1 MICGSRIHHQ
11 FTTWIYFILIYFTV
25 KKVCLINLHK
35 FIDDNT
41 FMCALITKQFK
52 EDCLYYDLDTEH
64 ELIVMCLKNNH
75 DINMITQLN
84 LVTYAG
90 PLYNKDNL
98 W

>member
-1 MICGSRIHHQ
+1 MLNSTLKNNTKSFMKDFENICKELNLSKQ
-11 FTTWIYFILIYFTV
+11 QV
-25 KKVCLINLHK
+25 VENIN
-35 FIDDNT
+35 T
-41 FMCALITKQFK
+41 ITKQFK

-64 ELIVMCLKNNH
+64 ELIVMCLKNN

-98 W
+98 